1 MEQGRQYIEKLTSLT
16 KASQFEPFRIEW
28 NFLYGDKK
36 EIGYLADAYYL
47 AGETFAEKKIYEAGP
62 LFQKLLDTLIP
73 SIEKYPYAWG
83 LEGERLDKWGYDF
96 SFNSTVTSIEIGI
109 VAKEEAWLRLGL
121 TTDAP
126 NDSYVY
132 EGFGTVTGGHLSKFS
147 LTLEKAS
154 PVSLLSFQMQATF
167 PVRLA
172 SLVYESD
179 LSGHNEAR
187 IVDLETLQVQQSAE
201 VITVLFGKPIFAKR
215 LTFVLAQDNA
225 KTNTYYLTRSGE
237 DFSYLS
243 TEEDA
248 SALESLLNQEGQ
260 TMVYKTEAIY
270 SDTEIKDWSEERK
283 AAYIKWRA
291 LKLASLEG

>member
-1 MEQGRQYIEKLTSLT
+1 MEQGRQYIDKLMSLT
-16 KASQFEPFRIEW
+16 KASQFEPFRMEW
-28 NFLYGDKK
+28 TFLYSDEK
-36 EIGYLADAYYL
+36 EIGYLADSYYL
-47 AGETFAEKKIYEAGP
+47 AGETYAEKKVYEAGP
-62 LFQKLLDTLIP
+62 FFQKLLDLLVPT
-73 SIEKYPYAWG
+73 IEKYPYVWG
-83 LEGERLDKWGYDF
+83 LEGQHLDKWGYDF
-96 SFNSTVTSIEIGI
+96 SFNSTTTSIEIGV

-121 TTDAP
+121 TVASPDGTA
-126 NDSYVY
+126 VY

-172 SLVYESD
+172 SLLYESD
-179 LSGHNEAR
+179 LSGYSEAQ
-187 IVDLETLQVQQSAE
+187 IVDLETLQVEQSAE
-201 VITVLFGKPIFAKR
+201 VITILFGKPIFAKR

-237 DFSYLS
+237 DFTYAS
-243 TEEDA
+243 TEED
-248 SALESLLNQEGQ
+248 SSLLESLLNQEGQ
-260 TMVYKTEAIY
+260 TTIYRTEAIY